1 MNLLIAL
8 IILIFIVAV
17 LSLCLWV
24 TRKSRFGKGSPT
36 SMGQF
41 VGEQLLLMNKDQ
53 QRAMEEVI
61 YQREDKRKEDDEG
74 DDVCGGGVEE

>member
-1 MNLLIAL
+1 MNFIITL
-8 IILIFIVAV
+8 IILIFIIAV

-36 SMGQF
+36 AMGQF
-41 VGEQLLLMNKDQ
+41 VGEQLLLVNKDQ
-53 QRAMEEVI
+53 RRAVEEVI

-74 DDVCGGGVEE
+74 EDVWRFEE